1 MAIKLEEKNYINEVA
16 KNNKN
21 EKYQPKKLDIV
32 DLDRSRI
39 KQLMLLK
46 EEAENNQDFDKI
58 KEIDA
63 ELFQMKS

>member
-1 MAIKLEEKNYINEVA
+1 MAIETDEKNYLNEHP

-21 EKYQPKKLDIV
+21 EKYKAQTIEVAELDK
-32 DLDRSRI
+32 SRI
-39 KQLMLLK
+39 KQLMQLK
-46 EEAENNQDFDKI
+46 EEAESKGDFDKI

>member
-1 MAIKLEEKNYINEVA
+1 MVKDYLNEHP

-21 EKYQPKKLDIV
+21 EKYKAKILKVV
-32 DLDRSRI
+32 DLDKSRI

>member
-1 MAIKLEEKNYINEVA
+1 MEVKSEEKNYLNEHP

-21 EKYQPKKLDIV
+21 EKYKAQAIEVAGLDK
-32 DLDRSRI
+32 SRI

-46 EEAENNQDFDKI
+46 EEAVSKNDLDKI
-58 KEIDA
+58 QQIDA